1 MRKYALLF
9 AFVVVFQSILLPVQ
23 VFAQSDRLFLSGNNV
38 QFSDPNAT
46 RCAPNETLN
55 DTDIRFT
62 KNDTLNTIYEFL
74 TTAQISTNNNKPLSA
89 VQASGVMGNMYAES
103 GFKTDAVEVT
113 DREDKGHGLVQ
124 WTFGRWDALQAFA
137 EERDTEWTNLDTQLR
152 FIERELETT
161 ESALFDDEIF
171 TSTTQPSEAAVQFRI
186 IYERA
191 NPELANDSKRTGAAI
206 AIFNLYGGST
216 TSECI
221 SGNGIVAGNLVETA
235 INFALEEPAD
245 LNGQVRNTKEDA
257 RDTYQAAKPELNPTV
272 QWTDCGGYIATV
284 MYATKV
290 DPNYINVGVE
300 AQSVYVKGNP
310 DKYLIIETPTLND
323 LQPGDILFTPG
334 HTTMYTGKS
343 GYPSVDASL
352 GERVPSVRSAGSAEW
367 MIGQPDAFLA
377 RVIR

>member
-1 MRKYALLF
+1 MRKKIIF
-9 AFVVVFQSILLPVQ
+9 FVAVLVAQTVISPIQVVAQ
-23 VFAQSDRLFLSGNNV
+23 VGQDFLSNNEIL
-38 QFSDPNAT
+38 FSDPRAT
-46 RCAPNETLN
+46 RCAPNETLA
-55 DTDIRFT
+55 DSDVQIT
-62 KNDTLNTIYEFL
+62 KSETLDEIFEYL
-74 TTAQISTNNNKPLSA
+74 TTTDISTNNNQPLSD
-89 VQASGVMGNMYAES
+89 VQASGIMGNMYAES
-103 GFKTDAVEVT
+103 GFQTDAIEVT

-137 EERDTEWTNLDTQLR
+137 ESSDTDWTNLDTQLR
-152 FIERELETT
+152 FIKEELETT

-206 AIFNLYGGST
+206 AVFNLYGSSVT
-216 TSECI
+216 AECI

-235 INFALEEPAD
+235 VNFALEEPAD

-257 RDTYQAAKPELNPTV
+257 RDTYQIAKPELNPTV
-272 QWTDCGGYIATV
+272 DWTDCGGFIATV
-284 MYATKV
+284 MFASKV
-290 DPNYINVGVE
+290 DPNYKEVGVE
-300 AQSVYVKGNP
+300 AQSEYVKTNS
-310 DKYLIIETPTLND
+310 DKYLVIETPTLND

-352 GERVPSVRSAGSAEW
+352 GERVPSVRDAGSAEW
-367 MIGQPDAFLA
+367 MINNGAFLA